1 MVTIDIPASLESF
14 RKFVILSTCGS
25 RIPRAY
31 LANSNI
37 FIEREHCHGLIYIE
51 TADKSTLKKI
61 KDIEFVIAKDVFGI
75 VYNSKSKDTSLK
87 WKRKRGNSKVV
98 GKASTNSLINLSESG
113 VLHRNGLICILKN
126 RPKRQNTRNYVLN
139 SFFVG

>member
-1 MVTIDIPASLESF
+1 MAVD
-14 RKFVILSTCGS
+14 
-25 RIPRAY
+25 

-37 FIEREHCHGLIYIE
+37 FVEREQRHGLIYIE

-61 KDIEFVIAKDVFGI
+61 RDITFVNAKDILGI

-87 WKRKRGNSKVV
+87 WKRKRGNSKVT

-113 VLHRNGLICILKN
+113 VLTPEWIDMHSK
-126 RPKRQNTRNYVLN
+126 KQAQETETVSQNQHSN
-139 SFFVG
+139 